1 MLRTGSL
8 RQVALAQDLS
18 PLTAPAH
25 PTPADPAHMLA
36 PEDRVGLV
44 ERHTS
49 YCHSVKRHED
59 ILGA

>member
-8 RQVALAQDLS
+8 RQVALAVNLS

-25 PTPADPAHMLA
+25 PTPADPADELA

-49 YCHSVKRHED
+49 YCHNMKKHEE
-59 ILGA
+59 